1 MLLAQIDTEKKQALA
16 KAEELFARADEEKRT
31 LTDEEREQVQA
42 HLTKADELDAKLKT
56 GKEDTSL
63 RDRMAAFRAAKS
75 DDKTMT
81 ERVVGRKIA
90 ARTLGQLVMASAIG
104 EAIKAGAFRGRFNS
118 SSVEFLAETLTET
131 ASPAGGGALIIPDYR
146 PGIWPIL
153 TQQPRVRSL
162 IASGTTDSNLVVY
175 FKETLATNAA
185 EGVEETAA
193 KPESSLRFAKVEESV
208 KKIATWIPVS
218 TEMLDD
224 FAQTS
229 SIIDARLRQFLLDEE
244 DDELLNGDGLDGDLL
259 GIRNRSDLTALYTQT
274 TDSAIDAI
282 HHQIT
287 EIMVASFVLPTGIV
301 MHPRDWHRI
310 VTAKSSTAGEYFG
323 NNPFA
328 PAQPLTLWGLPVTP
342 TTRMTEG
349 RVLLGAFSTMSQVFD
364 KGGVSVDMSNSHDDF
379 FIKNKVAVRAEKREA
394 LAVYRPAAFGEV
406 AIDTGESES

>member
-1 MLLAQIDTEKKQALA
+1 MLLAQIETEKKQALA
-16 KAEELFARADEEKRT
+16 KAEELFAKADEEKRN

-63 RDRMAAFRAAKS
+63 RDRLAAFKAVAPKES
-75 DDKTMT
+75 VT

-104 EAIKAGAFRGRFNS
+104 DDVRAGRFRGRFNS
-118 SSVEFLAETLTET
+118 ASVEFLAETLTEI
-131 ASPAGGGALIIPDYR
+131 ASPAGGGALIVPDYR
-146 PGIWPIL
+146 PGIFPVL
-153 TQQPRVRSL
+153 VQQPRVRAL
-162 IASGTTDSNLVVY
+162 LASGTTESNLVVY
-175 FKETLATNAA
+175 FQETLATNAA
-185 EGVEETAA
+185 EGVEETAE
-193 KPESSLRFAKVEESV
+193 KPESALRFAKVEESV

-224 FAQTS
+224 FAQTA
-229 SIIDARLRQFLLDEE
+229 SIIDARLRQFILDEE
-244 DDELLNGDGLDGDLL
+244 DDELLNGDGLDGDLK
-259 GIRNRSDLTALYTQT
+259 GIRNRAGLTPLYTQT
-274 TDSAIDAI
+274 DDNTLDAI

-287 EIMVASFVLPTGIV
+287 EIMVGSFVLPTGIV
-301 MHPRDWHRI
+301 LHPRDWHRI

-328 PAQPLTLWGLPVTP
+328 AAQPLTLWGLPVVP

-349 RVLLGAFSTMSQVFD
+349 RVLIGAFNTMAQVFD

-406 AIDTGESES
+406 AIDTGESA